1 MKRVYVAGAYSSNN
15 VIGVLDNMREGMRW
29 ATKVFLAGHAPFAP
43 WLDFHFQL
51 MLREGESLAVD
62 DYYQYSLAWMQ
73 AADVVFVTP
82 GWESSK
88 GTHAEIAEAVRLGI
102 PVVYALDD
110 V

>member
-51 MLREGESLAVD
+51 MLREGESLAVE
-62 DYYQYSLAWMQ
+62 DYYQYSLSWMQ
-73 AADVVFVTP
+73 VADVVFVTP
-82 GWESSK
+82 GWEDSK
-88 GTHAEIAEAVRLGI
+88 GTHAEIAEAERLGI
-102 PVVYALDD
+102 PVVYSIDD